1 MMPGMM
7 PPDPAMAGGMPPGPP
22 GQPVDPA
29 MVQQILAN
37 KPLVDALMQEIVK
50 QAQMQGGAPQ
60 GAPGG
65 MPPQMPM

>member
-1 MMPGMM
+1 
-7 PPDPAMAGGMPPGPP
+7 
-22 GQPVDPA
+22 

-60 GAPGG
+60 GGPMPPPG
-65 MPPQMPM
+65 MPM